1 MSILQINGIL
11 NGQKVV
17 VKLDSCENSHSPR
30 EFSNLGKLFLKGSV
44 DENNGEYNT
53 EILIAFSRGDDIV
66 SACDFALKFGNVT
79 SKSELR
85 KEYRKIQSE
94 VGVALPVYR
103 YEHSGVAF
111 STKPFSCPWDSGLAG
126 VIFAT
131 KKDIRS
137 ELSVKL
143 VNSNNIKKTVS
154 NLKSEIDSYS
164 KWANGELYSVSIYSE
179 CGEMLDSCGGIYL
192 NDGESLENA
201 LIEESISLF
210 GLDRDSFK
218 AS

>member
-17 VKLDSCENSHSPR
+17 VKLDSGESHYSPR

-44 DENNGEYNT
+44 DENKGEYNA
-53 EILIAFSRGDDIV
+53 EVLIAFSKGYDIE
-66 SACDFALKFGNVT
+66 SACDFALKIGSVN

-85 KEYRKIQSE
+85 KEYRKIKSE

-111 STKPFSCPWDSGLAG
+111 STEPFSCPWDSGLTG

-137 ELSVKL
+137 EFGVKL
-143 VNSNNIKKTVS
+143 VNRKNIERVIN
-154 NLKSEIDSYS
+154 NLKSEINSYS
-164 KWANGELYSVSIYSE
+164 KWANGELYSLSIYSE
-179 CGEMLDSCGGIYL
+179 DGDILDSCGGIYL
-192 NDGESLENA
+192 NDYESFEDA
-201 LIEESISLF
+201 LIDESINIF
-210 GLDRDSFK
+210 GLDKDSFK